1 MNKYISSTSNELVK
15 TVLQLQS
22 KSRVRKKE
30 GLFVIEGIREISLA
44 CQASLRFKL
53 FLYCEE
59 ISSDT
64 EIDHIEKLSIEQN
77 TEWIKISKGVYE
89 HLAHRKTTEG
99 LLAIA
104 YSENRELKDLHLRKN
119 PLILVAEASEKPG
132 NIGALLRTSD
142 AANLDA
148 VIIANPLTDLYNPNI
163 IRSSLGCVFTNQVVM
178 AGSDEIISYLRDKQI
193 SIISAAL
200 SENSVPYHKTN
211 FKIPSAIVVG
221 TESTGLS
228 QQWLDNSDQNVI
240 IPMEGKI
247 DSLNV
252 SVSAAILI
260 FEAKRQRRTTAS
272 PLK

>member
-1 MNKYISSTSNELVK
+1 MKKYISSTSNELVK

-59 ISSDT
+59 IGSDT
-64 EIDHIEKLSIEQN
+64 EIDPIEKLSIEQN

-119 PLILVAEASEKPG
+119 PHG
-132 NIGALLRTSD
+132 R
-142 AANLDA
+142 
-148 VIIANPLTDLYNPNI
+148 
-163 IRSSLGCVFTNQVVM
+163 RSHQ
-178 AGSDEIISYLRDKQI
+178 
-193 SIISAAL
+193 
-200 SENSVPYHKTN
+200 
-211 FKIPSAIVVG
+211 
-221 TESTGLS
+221 
-228 QQWLDNSDQNVI
+228 
-240 IPMEGKI
+240 
-247 DSLNV
+247 
-252 SVSAAILI
+252 
-260 FEAKRQRRTTAS
+260 
-272 PLK
+272 